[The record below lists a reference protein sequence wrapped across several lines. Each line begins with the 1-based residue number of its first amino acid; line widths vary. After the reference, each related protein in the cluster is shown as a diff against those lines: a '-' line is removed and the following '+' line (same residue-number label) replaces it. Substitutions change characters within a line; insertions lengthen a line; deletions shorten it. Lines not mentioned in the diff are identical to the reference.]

1 MKFIPRVDGTMV
13 MHTRGYVSQSKYEN
27 QSHHRLKVDYWAHL
41 QRKFLL
47 RKQETNIV
55 ITAQILTPPSSFTLL
70 PPREKRGLKSTAFY
84 VLLNTKVDRTL
95 YLYP

>member
-41 QRKFLL
+41 QRCVNK
-47 RKQETNIV
+47 KQTS
-55 ITAQILTPPSSFTLL
+55 LSPH
-70 PPREKRGLKSTAFY
+70 KY
-84 VLLNTKVDRTL
+84 
-95 YLYP
+95 